1 MHVIIRAT
9 VLSCAFTFATA
20 AGGVKLDKKPTAEPA
35 ASKASCNLC
44 ADEWVVLLANG
55 RSGSTTIVDML
66 NELPGVY
73 IAGERVSRN
82 EDDVIDVLFD
92 YYETATYKD
101 QRSGPFQTL
110 GRVEEEVVLCEIQH
124 AVKAALGPIPPN
136 TRLIGFKTL
145 HAAISTQRLE
155 WLRRVFPCARYIH
168 NYRLDVHAEIS
179 SQPFFLSTRNR
190 RARLAIT

>member
-1 MHVIIRAT
+1 
-9 VLSCAFTFATA
+9 
-20 AGGVKLDKKPTAEPA
+20 VKLDKKLTAEPA
-35 ASKASCNLC
+35 ASKASCDLC
-44 ADEWVVLLANG
+44 VDEWVVLLANG

-101 QRSGPFQTL
+101 KRDGPFQTR
-110 GRVEEEVVLCEIQH
+110 GRVEEEVVLCEIQQ
-124 AVKAALGPIPPN
+124 AVKVALGPIPPN

-145 HAAISTQRLE
+145 HAAISRQRLE

-168 NYRLDVHAEIS
+168 NYRLDVHAEFS
-179 SQPFFLSTRNR
+179 SKPMFSKQGIKEHDLQLR
-190 RARLAIT
+190 